1 MAKNT
6 RKQQHDFKAVK
17 KNNKDYWYDL
27 YEDWELIEA
36 SFAKQY
42 GIRLRTENDMSWP
55 EFCSLLS
62 GIMPETPLGQIVS
75 IRSEK
80 DAKAIKNFSKEQ
92 RKIRNDWILKR
103 NRELKED
110 PDAYKAYVDG
120 FQAWCRQ
127 AFSKGGDMH

>member
-1 MAKNT
+1 M
-6 RKQQHDFKAVK
+6 RKQKHDFKVQ
-17 KNNKDYWYDL
+17 NNSDGFYDL

-42 GIRLRTENDMSWP
+42 GIRLRTEIDMSWS

-62 GIMPETPLGQIVS
+62 GIMPKTPLGQIVS

-80 DAKAIKNFSKEQ
+80 DPKTLKNFSKEQ

-103 NRELKED
+103 NKKIKED
-110 PDAYKAYVDG
+110 KSTYTAYINN
-120 FQAWCRQ
+120 FQTWCKET
-127 AFSKGGDMH
+127 FS